1 MNKEVFKEMQV
12 LFSGLPNNKKEKAEY
27 LVDELR
33 AYLYAENLTQ
43 DLGLKFS
50 SDEFYV
56 SQEKYKLVLDVGVYS
71 SYEEVYNDVSEALAR
86 M

>member
-33 AYLYAENLTQ
+33 DYLYAENLTQ

-50 SDEFYV
+50 SDGFYV
-56 SQEKYKLVLDVGVYS
+56 SQEKYKLVLDVRIYS
-71 SYEEVYNDVSEALAR
+71 SYEEVYNVSEALTR

>member
-1 MNKEVFKEMQV
+1 M
-12 LFSGLPNNKKEKAEY
+12 LPFTLIQAEY

-50 SDEFYV
+50 SDGFFV

-71 SYEEVYNDVSEALAR
+71 SYEEVYNDVSEALTR